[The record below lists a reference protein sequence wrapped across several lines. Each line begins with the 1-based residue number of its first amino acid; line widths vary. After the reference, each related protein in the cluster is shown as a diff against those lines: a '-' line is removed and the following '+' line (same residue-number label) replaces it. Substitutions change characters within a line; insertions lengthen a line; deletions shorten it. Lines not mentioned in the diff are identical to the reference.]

1 MLPKP
6 PYNFGIQS
14 ENSYY
19 KKCNLKEKLLFA
31 KIQSDKI
38 FKILKTFDE
47 SKALLPLISRVLDKL
62 LHEET
67 MEFLDKHNIL
77 YKLQSGFQK
86 NHYTE
91 FRLSY
96 STDKI
101 SKDFDSGL
109 LTGMILI
116 DLQEAFDT
124 IDHNTLPLNMPSL
137 GFLP

>member
-67 MEFLDKHNIL
+67 MEF
-77 YKLQSGFQK
+77 
-86 NHYTE
+86 HYTE

-124 IDHNTLPLNMPSL
+124 IDHNILPLNMPSL